1 MQKNLLKIPCEDR
14 VNIYRLLINGF
25 LSNMNKHEDGRENVE
40 DWFFLENLKRK
51 NGNDSENSS
60 DEHRQTE
67 KDNTARKRTKDFIEN
82 ELHAMSTLSLY
93 DDSLDKMKLTGDA
106 DK

>member
-1 MQKNLLKIPCEDR
+1 MISP
-14 VNIYRLLINGF
+14 
-25 LSNMNKHEDGRENVE
+25 EDGRENVE

-51 NGNDSENSS
+51 NVNDPENSN
-60 DEHRQTE
+60 DEDHQTE
-67 KDNTARKRTKDFIEN
+67 HDRTTRKRTKDFIEN

-93 DDSLDKMKLTGDA
+93 DDSLDKVRLTGDA

>member
-1 MQKNLLKIPCEDR
+1 MIK
-14 VNIYRLLINGF
+14 
-25 LSNMNKHEDGRENVE
+25 DGRNNVE

-51 NGNDSENSS
+51 NVSDPENSS
-60 DEHRQTE
+60 DGDQPTDHDRT
-67 KDNTARKRTKDFIEN
+67 TRKRTKDFIEN

-93 DDSLDKMKLTGDA
+93 DDSLDRMKLTGDA